1 MVTGELV
8 GEATLNAN
16 LVKRIS
22 ESELYSRKFG
32 SFSKSDYE
40 VLMFTAYLDSLQR
53 PARDYELSIA
63 LGITETKVRNLRIKS
78 QLLYPRELKWVDE
91 LSASIRHG
99 YYDKISKQIT
109 VSFEDPSV
117 RSLIK
122 NKIEEGFGT
131 VGFSLNTKQLILPI
145 ESFLLLAAL
154 AEDDENSTIEQLNKA
169 VQAES
174 SLQLRFEK
182 KKFNEKILKD
192 IPDMLSLLNTLISI
206 YSGGRPIVE
215 ALASLI
221 G

>member
-1 MVTGELV
+1 
-8 GEATLNAN
+8 
-16 LVKRIS
+16 
-22 ESELYSRKFG
+22 
-32 SFSKSDYE
+32 
-40 VLMFTAYLDSLQR
+40 MFTAYLDSLQR

-99 YYDKISKQIT
+99 YYDKASKQIT

-117 RSLIK
+117 QSLIK

-131 VGFSLNTKQLILPI
+131 VGYSLNTKQLILPV
-145 ESFLLLAAL
+145 EGFLLLAAL
-154 AEDDENSTIEQLNKA
+154 AEEDENATIEQLNKA

-182 KKFNEKILKD
+182 EKINKKILKD
-192 IPDMLSLLNTLISI
+192 IPDVLSLLSKLISI

-215 ALASLI
+215 ALTSLI